1 MRLLQRIF
9 GRTKTERR
17 ANVVALVD
25 EVPRARRVDDRAREE
40 VGDRVLAESSRRDAL
55 RLGAFAGGSILAG
68 FLAGQLV
75 PRVVAAPGDGIGG
88 TTISDTDI
96 DAKRIAGVRIA
107 TEFAPAKHAGTTVD
121 PWPGSAIQSAM
132 ADLPASGGMVFV
144 PSGVYSVANPLSV
157 SRSNVILTGAGD
169 SSYLRTDGSG
179 FTPDRSGMIEI
190 IGAFNGIVLEKL
202 ALDGANTDTCR
213 GVIIQGGSEVFVRG
227 CTFVNWLGTLSQ
239 RGRGLTVV
247 HNPGTEAPPHKG
259 VRVESCYFS
268 NNQIGIVMHRT
279 IYTII
284 NCYFERNVWDGMYM
298 EGTARGSIIGN
309 LVTFAPRTGIF
320 LIFTERETVVGNRV
334 EDCGSGI
341 QIYEARG
348 MSILGN
354 HIERCSSAGIDVR
367 PGPPPDRDVGHCTIS
382 GNFVGYC
389 SGVPGIQLL
398 SEVAACDVAD
408 NVLRANKDG
417 VASLGATGTRIAGN
431 VCRENTRAGIYVN
444 DSTYTRILGN
454 RAYQAPYGILAGGTT
469 DFLMIKDNDLRGNTT
484 AMSLV
489 GANRIVGD
497 NWEA

>member
-1 MRLLQRIF
+1 MRFLWNW
-9 GRTKTERR
+9 GRSKGERR
-17 ANVVALVD
+17 ANAGALVD
-25 EVPRARRVDDRAREE
+25 EAPRGRHVDDRAREE
-40 VGDRVLAESSRRDAL
+40 IGETIVAESSRRDAL
-55 RLGAFAGGSILAG
+55 RLGAMVGGGVLAG
-68 FLAGQLV
+68 FLAGQLG

-107 TEFAPAKHAGTTVD
+107 TEFAPGKHAGTTAD

-132 ADLPASGGMVFV
+132 ADLPASGGMVFL
-144 PSGVYSVANPLSV
+144 PSGVYSIANPLTV

-169 SSYLRTDGSG
+169 STYLRTDGSG

-190 IGAFNGIVLEKL
+190 NGAFKGIVLEKL

-213 GVIIQGGSEVFVRG
+213 GVIIQGGSEVLVRG
-227 CTFVNWLGTLSQ
+227 CTFLNWLGTLSQ

-279 IYTII
+279 LYTIL
-284 NCYFERNVWDGMYM
+284 NSYFERNVWDGMYM

-341 QIYEARG
+341 QVYEGRG
-348 MSILGN
+348 MSIVGN
-354 HIERCSSAGIDVR
+354 HVERCTSAGIDVR
-367 PGPPPDRDVGHCTIS
+367 PGPPPRDVGHCTIS

-398 SEVAACDVAD
+398 SDVNACDVAD

-454 RAYQAPYGILAGGTT
+454 RAYRAPYGILAAGTT
-469 DFLMIKDNDLRGNTT
+469 DFLMVKDNDLRGNTT
-484 AMSLV
+484 AAMSLV